1 MSSFSLKIIA
11 SDKVFYDGR
20 AEALTIPAMDGQK
33 QILPHHENMVIA
45 VNIGELKFRTED
57 GTVHQVVVGKGFA
70 ETMNNRVIVLT
81 DTAERPEDIN
91 KKRAQEALDRAME
104 RMRQKQ
110 SIQEY
115 HHSQAAMARA
125 MTRLKLSSKYLN

>member
-45 VNIGELKFRTED
+45 VNIGELKFQDMRWYCSS
-57 GTVHQVVVGKGFA
+57 GSC
-70 ETMNNRVIVLT
+70 R
-81 DTAERPEDIN
+81 
-91 KKRAQEALDRAME
+91 KRFCRNYE
-104 RMRQKQ
+104 
-110 SIQEY
+110 
-115 HHSQAAMARA
+115 
-125 MTRLKLSSKYLN
+125 